1 LEGKSQRG
9 WLLKTPAPRGWRTRR
24 SSRLR
29 GHLALGKQ
37 DFVIPVHNL
46 VFLSNHELIMVP
58 IKLIFSSDLCSLLRI
73 YQIAILHT

>member
-9 WLLKTPAPRGWRTRR
+9 WSLKTPAPRGWRTRR

-29 GHLALGKQ
+29 GHLAPGKQ
-37 DFVIPVHNL
+37 DFVIPVHNPM
-46 VFLSNHELIMVP
+46 FLSNHELIMVL

-73 YQIAILHT
+73 YQIAISQT